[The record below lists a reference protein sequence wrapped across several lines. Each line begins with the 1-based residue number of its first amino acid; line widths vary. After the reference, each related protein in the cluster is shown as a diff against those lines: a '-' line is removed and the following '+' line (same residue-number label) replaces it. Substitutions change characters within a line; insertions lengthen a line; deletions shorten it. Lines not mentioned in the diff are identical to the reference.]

1 MRLILR
7 LTLLSGALAGFAAG
21 ALGGVAPVTFVF
33 ELPADERN
41 PYARDLWADVV
52 LPSQQTLTLPV
63 FFFGS
68 GRFAVRARAS
78 AAGDYRLGRVVE
90 TVNGQPVVL
99 VAKPVGGDRVTTRD
113 PEDRPAIHCAA
124 GSPPRLVFA
133 TGGTYTPVGA
143 NLAWASTGRVQF
155 HLDAFNSFAREGLN
169 WTRIW
174 MVHWSGLNLDWL
186 PEDMGPSPA
195 PGDLD
200 QRVAADWDRIVA
212 DAEARGIY
220 LQMVLQH
227 HGQFSTG
234 TNPSWKDHPWNAAH
248 PGGFLR
254 TPGEFFTSP
263 VAIRLTT
270 LKYRYIVAR
279 WGYSPAILAWELFN
293 EVHWTDAFNVE
304 HNEAAVARWH
314 SAMAAY
320 LRLVDVYHHLVT
332 TSTENL
338 RSPIYRDMDYFQPHL
353 YAANMLAGARAIV
366 PAPAMLDRPV
376 FYGEVGD
383 DHMELTPEQQ
393 AAGVAIVPPVWA
405 SLMGLSRYPAQPWL
419 GAHLLAQGRLG
430 ELGAVARFLAAT
442 KLGER
447 DGLAPFS
454 PVVGCPVR
462 VPLVLVGGQM
472 WQRRPGPDIT
482 VPLDGRE
489 LIEFADIPR
498 IYVGSPGSLAEGYPG
513 RAVYHFDFPRA
524 TTLRPRVAGIGAGG
538 SAIRVSLDGHPVVEK
553 SWPARRAAP
562 AAAAPEFP
570 VEFSFPVS
578 AGRHDLVVENP
589 GAPDWF
595 DLTRID
601 LGLDIPA
608 LAAVGKRDAS
618 FIALWVWHREG
629 VFAVD
634 APPPA
639 TGTLLVDDVP
649 AGRWRITWWNSLT
662 GVPARPTIIEH
673 GGGVLKLPTPAIA
686 RHAAVVL
693 ER

>member
-1 MRLILR
+1 MRVVLR
-7 LTLLSGALAGFAAG
+7 LTVLLGALAGFAAG
-21 ALGGVAPVTFVF
+21 ARGGVAPVTFAF
-33 ELPADERN
+33 ELPADDRN
-41 PYARDLWADVV
+41 PYARELWAEVV

-63 FFFGS
+63 FFSGH

-78 AAGDYRLGRVVE
+78 GAGEYRLGRVVE
-90 TVNGQPVVL
+90 TVQGRSVAL
-99 VAKPVGGDRVTTRD
+99 VAKPLGGDQVTVRD
-113 PEDRPAIHCAA
+113 LEDRPAIRRAV
-124 GSPPRLVFA
+124 GPPPCLVFS
-133 TGGTYTPVGA
+133 TGDTYTPIGA

-155 HLDAFNSFAREGLN
+155 YLDAFNSFAREGLN

-186 PEDMGPSPA
+186 PEDMGQSPP
-195 PGDLD
+195 PGILD
-200 QRVAADWDRIVA
+200 QRVSADWDRIVA
-212 DAEARGIY
+212 AAEAKGIY
-220 LQMVLQH
+220 VQMVLQH

-234 TNPSWKDHPWNAAH
+234 SNPNWKQNPWNVAH
-248 PGGFLR
+248 PGGFLQ

-263 VAIRLTT
+263 VAIRLTKE
-270 LKYRYIVAR
+270 KYRYIVAR

-314 SAMAAY
+314 SEMAAY
-320 LRLVDVYHHLVT
+320 LRSVDAYRHLIT

-338 RSPIYRDMDYFQPHL
+338 RSPIYQAMDYFQPHL
-353 YAANMLAGARAIV
+353 YAANMLAGARAIA
-366 PAPAMLDRPV
+366 PAPATLDRPA
-376 FYGEVGD
+376 FYGESGD
-383 DHMELTPEQQ
+383 DHMALTPAQQ

-419 GAHLLAQGRLG
+419 GERLLAQGRLG
-430 ELGAVARFLAAT
+430 ELGAVARFLATT
-442 KLGER
+442 KLGGR
-447 DGLAPFS
+447 DGLTPFS
-454 PVVGCPVR
+454 PVVECSTR
-462 VPLVLVGGQM
+462 VPLVLTGGQM
-472 WQRRPGPDIT
+472 WQRRPGPDLT

-489 LIEFADIPR
+489 AIGFADIPR
-498 IYVGSPGSLAEGYPG
+498 IYVGSAGSLAEGYPG

-524 TTLRPRVAGIGAGG
+524 TTLRPRVADIGAGG
-538 SAIRVSLDGHPVVEK
+538 SAIRVSLDGHPVLEK

-562 AAAAPEFP
+562 VGAAPEFP
-570 VEFSFPVS
+570 AEFSFPVS

-589 GAPDWF
+589 GARDWF
-595 DLTRID
+595 DLTGID
-601 LGLDIPA
+601 LGLDTPV
-608 LAAVGKRDAS
+608 LAAAGQRDAG
-618 FIALWVWHREG
+618 FIALWVWHRQG

-634 APPPA
+634 APTPA

-649 AGRWRITWWNSLT
+649 AGTWRVTWWNSLT
-662 GVPARPTIIEH
+662 GVPAAPLIIGH

>member
-1 MRLILR
+1 MRVALR
-7 LTLLSGALAGFAAG
+7 LTLVLGALAGFAVG
-21 ALGGVAPVTFVF
+21 ALRAAAPVTFVF
-33 ELPADERN
+33 ELPAGDPN
-41 PYARDLWADVV
+41 PYARELWAEVV

-63 FFFGS
+63 FFFAS

-78 AAGDYRLGRVVE
+78 AAGEYRLGRIVE
-90 TVNGQPVVL
+90 TVQGQSVAL
-99 VAKPVGGDRVTTRD
+99 VAKPVGDDHVTVRD
-113 PEDRPAIHCAA
+113 LEDRPAIQRAA
-124 GSPPRLVFA
+124 GTPPRLVYS
-133 TGGTYTPVGA
+133 TGGTYTPIGA

-155 HLDAFNSFAREGLN
+155 YLDAFDAFAREGLN

-174 MVHWSGLNLDWL
+174 MVHWGDLNLDWL
-186 PEDMGPSPA
+186 PEDMGKSPP
-195 PGDLD
+195 PGVLD
-200 QRVAADWDRIVA
+200 QRVAADWDRIVS
-212 DAEARGIY
+212 DAETKGIY
-220 LQMVLQH
+220 VQMVLQH
-227 HGQFSTG
+227 HGQFSSG
-234 TNPSWKDHPWNAAH
+234 TDSSWKDHPWNAAH
-248 PGGFLR
+248 PGGFLQ

-263 VAIRLTT
+263 VAIGLTA

-293 EVHWTDAFNVE
+293 EVHWTDAMNVE

-314 SAMAAY
+314 SRMAAY
-320 LRLVDVYHHLVT
+320 IRSVDVYRHLVT

-338 RSPIYRDMDYFQPHL
+338 RSPVYQDMDFFQPHL
-353 YAANMLAGARAIV
+353 YAANMLAGARAME
-366 PAPAMLDRPV
+366 PAPATLDRPA
-376 FYGEVGD
+376 FYGEIGD
-383 DHMELTPEQQ
+383 DHMALTPAQK

-419 GAHLLAQGRLG
+419 GERLLEQGRLG

-454 PVVGCPVR
+454 PVIECATR
-462 VPLVLVGGQM
+462 VPLVLAGGQM
-472 WQRRPGPDIT
+472 WQRRPGPDLT

-524 TTLRPRVAGIGAGG
+524 TTLRARVAGIGAGG

-553 SWPARRAAP
+553 SWPPRSAP
-562 AAAAPEFP
+562 AAGATSEFP
-570 VEFSFPVS
+570 EELSFPVS

-595 DLTRID
+595 DLTGLD
-601 LGLDIPA
+601 LGLDTPV
-608 LAAVGKRDAS
+608 LAAAGQRSAS
-618 FIALWVWHREG
+618 FIALWVWRREG
-629 VFAVD
+629 VFAVNEPKPV
-634 APPPA
+634 A
-639 TGTLLVDDVP
+639 GTLLVDDVP
-649 AGRWRITWWNSLT
+649 AGTWRVTWWNSLA
-662 GVPARPTIIEH
+662 GVPAATTTIEH
-673 GGGVLKLPTPAIA
+673 AGGVLRLPTPAIT

>member
-1 MRLILR
+1 MRVVLR
-7 LTLLSGALAGFAAG
+7 LTLLLGALAGFAAG

-41 PYARDLWADVV
+41 PYARDLWAEVV

-63 FFFGS
+63 FFSGR

-78 AAGDYRLGRVVE
+78 AAGEYRLGRVVE
-90 TVNGQPVVL
+90 TVQGQPVAL
-99 VAKPVGGDRVTTRD
+99 VAKPIGGDQVTVRD
-113 PEDRPAIHCAA
+113 LEDRPAIHRAA
-124 GSPPRLVFA
+124 GTPPRLVFS
-133 TGGTYTPVGA
+133 TGGTYTPIGA

-155 HLDAFNSFAREGLN
+155 HLDALNSFASEGLN

-186 PEDMGPSPA
+186 PEDMGPSPP

-200 QRVAADWDRIVA
+200 QRVSADWDRIVA
-212 DAEARGIY
+212 EAEAKGIY
-220 LQMVLQH
+220 VQMVLQH
-227 HGQFSTG
+227 HGQFSSG

-248 PGGFLR
+248 PGGFLQ

-263 VAIRLTT
+263 VAIRLTAR
-270 LKYRYIVAR
+270 KYRYIVAR

-293 EVHWTDAFNVE
+293 EVHWTDAINVE

-314 SAMAAY
+314 SEMAAC
-320 LRLVDVYHHLVT
+320 LRSVDVYRHLVT

-338 RSPIYRDMDYFQPHL
+338 RSPIYRDMDFFQPHL
-353 YAANMLAGARAIV
+353 YAANMLAGARAIE
-366 PAPAMLDRPV
+366 PAPATLDRPA
-376 FYGEVGD
+376 FYGEIGD
-383 DHMELTPEQQ
+383 DHLSLTPAQQ

-419 GAHLLAQGRLG
+419 GERLLEPGRLG

-442 KLGER
+442 KLGGR

-454 PVVGCPVR
+454 PVVECATR
-462 VPLVLVGGQM
+462 VPLVLAGGQM

-489 LIEFADIPR
+489 LIAFADIPR

-524 TTLRPRVAGIGAGG
+524 TTLRARVAGIGSGG

-553 SWPARRAAP
+553 SWPPRRAPSAG
-562 AAAAPEFP
+562 ATPEFP
-570 VEFSFPVS
+570 AEFSFPVS

-595 DLTRID
+595 DLTGID
-601 LGLDIPA
+601 LGLDTPV
-608 LAAVGKRDAS
+608 LAAVGQRGAG
-618 FIALWVWHREG
+618 FIALWVWHRQG

-634 APPPA
+634 APTPA

-649 AGRWRITWWNSLT
+649 AGRWRVTWWNSLT
-662 GVPARPTIIEH
+662 GVPAATTTIEH
-673 GGGVLKLPTPAIA
+673 AGGVLKLPTPAIA